1 MGATMQKSQ
10 TFAATVEHAYDVVCT
25 APLTEIFSRR
35 YLAIA
40 AIAEVTGQE
49 GEWGDAVGQ
58 TRTIR
63 LSDGATMLETLTA
76 VDRPNH
82 FDYSISELT
91 GPLKML
97 VSGIDGRYSFE
108 RDGGG
113 VQVTW
118 RWIVTP
124 KGVAEKLALPLFAAM
139 WSRYAGRAMGQ
150 IKLLL
155 VA

>member
-1 MGATMQKSQ
+1 MQKSQ
-10 TFAATVEHAYDVVCT
+10 TFAATVEQAYDVVCT
-25 APLTEIFSRR
+25 APLTDIFSRR

-49 GEWGDAVGQ
+49 GEWGEAVGQ

-63 LSDGATMLETLTA
+63 LTDGATMLETLIA
-76 VDRPNH
+76 VDRPHH

-108 RDGGG
+108 PDGGG
-113 VQVTW
+113 VTVTW
-118 RWIVTP
+118 RWVVTP
-124 KGVAEKLALPLFAAM
+124 KGLVGKLAMPVFAAM
-139 WSRYAGRAMGQ
+139 WSQYASRAMGQ
-150 IKLLL
+150 IQLLL